1 MKNERCSSSLW
12 YKLISVKLY
21 VLCASMVICI
31 MIPITSYLLQSNKPE
46 LPGTNTS
53 CTIPVSFRNIQL
65 LIDSTALDP
74 QSGKRIICQE
84 NFDKMLIMIKGARR
98 WIVVDFFLWNQW
110 QGSIPSDNRKL
121 SRELAEALIQKK
133 QDCPKINILVLTD
146 PINRIYGNMEP
157 EFFCRMKD
165 AGIGIVFTDLSMMND
180 SNLIYSPLVN
190 MLGCCFGKIPWID
203 KLIDKSFLPNI
214 MDNTGKPISLRQVG
228 RLLFFKANHRKV
240 IITDTVVGDWQMM
253 VTSFNPADG
262 SSANSN
268 CGLFASGDIALTAL
282 DTELSCVEW
291 SAINPG
297 NVLGDAKRLLSLFR
311 ERQRIQLPEMLP
323 PNPTFSNPTI
333 EWLTEGAI
341 LNRILDMLK
350 SAGPGDEVRMAIF
363 YLSERRVIQAIKSAA
378 KKGANI
384 KIIMDA
390 NRDAFGHIKIGI
402 PNRPVAAELC
412 KVKNITIRFA
422 DTHGEQFHSKA
433 ICIVNKN
440 KQKYQ
445 FMCGSANW
453 TRRNLTGKQTPTR
466 GCPYNLEANL
476 FVNNVPEI
484 TSKFIE
490 YFDRI
495 WYNKDGLKHTAHY
508 LEFGEKGWQL
518 FWKTIVYRLQEATGA
533 CTF

>member
-1 MKNERCSSSLW
+1 
-12 YKLISVKLY
+12 
-21 VLCASMVICI
+21 
-31 MIPITSYLLQSNKPE
+31 
-46 LPGTNTS
+46 
-53 CTIPVSFRNIQL
+53 
-65 LIDSTALDP
+65 
-74 QSGKRIICQE
+74 
-84 NFDKMLIMIKGARR
+84 
-98 WIVVDFFLWNQW
+98 
-110 QGSIPSDNRKL
+110 
-121 SRELAEALIQKK
+121 
-133 QDCPKINILVLTD
+133 
-146 PINRIYGNMEP
+146 
-157 EFFCRMKD
+157 MKD
-165 AGIGIVFTDLSMMND
+165 AGIGIVFTDLSLMND
-180 SNLIYSPLVN
+180 SNLIYSLPVN
-190 MLGCCFGKIPWID
+190 MLVACFGRILWIN
-203 KLIDKSFLPNI
+203 KLLDKSFLPNI
-214 MDNTGKPISLRQVG
+214 MDIDGKQMSLRQVG

-240 IITDTVVGDWQMM
+240 IIVDGYPQGGSTSGRDVPTSAGDWQML

-268 CGLFASGDIALTAL
+268 CGLFASGDIALAAL

-291 SAINPG
+291 SAINPC

-311 ERQRIQLPEMLP
+311 EAQRKEGTKAQRSKGTEVGKEG
-323 PNPTFSNPTI
+323 SKI

-384 KIIMDA
+384 RIIMDA

-402 PNRPVAAELC
+402 PNRPVAAELLQ
-412 KVKNITIRFA
+412 VENITIRWA

-433 ICIVNKN
+433 LCIVNKN

-476 FVNNVPEI
+476 FVNNAPEI

-490 YFDRI
+490 YFDQV
-495 WYNKDGLKHTAHY
+495 WYNKDGLKHTVDY
-508 LEFGEKGWQL
+508 LEIGEKGWQL
-518 FWKTIVYRLQEATGA
+518 FWKTIIYRLQEATGA